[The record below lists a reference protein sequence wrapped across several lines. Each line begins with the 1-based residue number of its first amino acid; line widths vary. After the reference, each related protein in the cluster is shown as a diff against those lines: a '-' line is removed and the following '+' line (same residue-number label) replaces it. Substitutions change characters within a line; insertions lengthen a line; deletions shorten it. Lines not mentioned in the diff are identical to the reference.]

1 MLSSF
6 FLFSTMFVL
15 FFFYKC
21 ILCVHCDMTNCRVS
35 GSVLSDSSWVLYNLY
50 FLKGTPKGSLLV
62 LHQVGKVRWMLEPV

>member
-50 FLKGTPKGSLLV
+50 FLKGTSKGSWLV
-62 LHQVGKVRWMLEPV
+62 LPQVGRLGGC